1 MNKKVIVPIAGV
13 IIAVMAGLV
22 GYLAFSLNKQKE
34 ANRDMQEL
42 ANLEKMEME
51 NEYEQFARQ
60 YSEIKP
66 TINNDSIVAQ
76 LTQEQLRTQRLLE
89 ELKRVRSDDARE
101 ITRLKKELA
110 TVRVVLRSYVLQID
124 SLNRVNQNLRDE
136 NQRVKDQYVEAARQI
151 EGLSSEKAS
160 LSEKVAIAAQLDAT
174 AIVMTPKNKRGKP
187 AKKMKDCKTIEVS
200 FNIARNV
207 TATNGIRTIYVR
219 ITTPTGNVLSGG
231 GTFAYEDRQIEYSM
245 RKNVEYSGE
254 EIAVSTFWNV
264 TNFLA
269 AGPYNVSIFADG
281 NMIGSRNFTFK

>member
-1 MNKKVIVPIAGV
+1 M
-13 IIAVMAGLV
+13 
-22 GYLAFSLNKQKE
+22 
-34 ANRDMQEL
+34 
-42 ANLEKMEME
+42 
-51 NEYEQFARQ
+51 
-60 YSEIKP
+60 
-66 TINNDSIVAQ
+66 
-76 LTQEQLRTQRLLE
+76 
-89 ELKRVRSDDARE
+89 
-101 ITRLKKELA
+101 
-110 TVRVVLRSYVLQID
+110 LRSYVLQID

-219 ITTPTGNVLSGG
+219 ITTPPGNVLSGG

>member
-1 MNKKVIVPIAGV
+1 MNKKIVIPIAGAV
-13 IIAVMAGLV
+13 LAAMIALV
-22 GYLAFSLNKQKE
+22 VYLAFSLNKQKE

-60 YSEIKP
+60 YSEMKAS
-66 TINNDSIVAQ
+66 INNDSIVAQ

-207 TATNGIRTIYVR
+207 TATNGVRTIYVR
-219 ITTPTGNVLSGG
+219 ITTPTGNLLGGG

-245 RKNVEYSGE
+245 KKNVEYSGE
-254 EIAVSTFWNV
+254 ELAVNTYWNV

-281 NMIGSRNFTFK
+281 SMIGSRNFTFK

>member
-60 YSEIKP
+60 YSEMKA

-254 EIAVSTFWNV
+254 EVSVSTFWNV

>member
-13 IIAVMAGLV
+13 IIAAMTALV
-22 GYLAFSLNKQKE
+22 VYLAFSLNRQKE

-60 YSEIKP
+60 YSEMKAS
-66 TINNDSIVAQ
+66 INNDSIVAQ

>member
-60 YSEIKP
+60 YSEMKA

>member
-1 MNKKVIVPIAGV
+1 MNKKVILPIAGV
-13 IIAVMAGLV
+13 IIAAMTALV
-22 GYLAFSLNKQKE
+22 VYLAFSLNRQKE

-60 YSEIKP
+60 YSEMKAS
-66 TINNDSIVAQ
+66 INNDSIVAQ